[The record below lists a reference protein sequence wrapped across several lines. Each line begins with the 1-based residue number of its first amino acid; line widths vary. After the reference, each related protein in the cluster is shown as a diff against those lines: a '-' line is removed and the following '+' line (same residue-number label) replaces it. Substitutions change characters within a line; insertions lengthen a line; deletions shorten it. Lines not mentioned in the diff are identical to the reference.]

1 MVTGTLI
8 NVLSILLGGIIGLIF
23 NKGIPENIERIIFQS
38 LGLFTLFL
46 GLSMALESSGMYLLL
61 VVSLVLGSVIG
72 ELLKLES
79 KTENIGQIIKGKLK
93 NSNPKFTEGLV
104 TASMLFSI
112 GSMAIIGP
120 MNEVL
125 KDDLNLLFTK
135 SLLDGIASI
144 ILVSAF
150 GRGVFFSII
159 PVFIIQAGVG
169 VLAYLFGPV
178 LSESLIQELSA
189 LGGLL
194 ILAIGLSLLDIKKI
208 KIINMLPALVIL
220 ILLYPV
226 YKIVFP

>member
-1 MVTGTLI
+1 MITGTLI
-8 NVLSILLGGIIGLIF
+8 NVLSIFLGGIIGLIF

-61 VVSLVLGSVIG
+61 VVSLVFGSVIG
-72 ELLKLES
+72 EILKLES
-79 KTENIGQIIKGKLK
+79 KTENIGHLIKGKLN

-125 KDDLNLLFTK
+125 KNDLTLLHTK

-159 PVFIIQAGVG
+159 PVFIIQAGVS
-169 VLAYLFGPV
+169 VLAYFFGPV
-178 LSESLIQELSA
+178 LSENLIQELSA

-194 ILAIGLSLLDIKKI
+194 ILAIGLSLLDIKKV

-220 ILLYPV
+220 ILLYPF
-226 YKIVFP
+226 YKTIFG